1 MISPAPGGD
10 STDGPGTMW
19 QLPWVPLRTHRTWWR
34 GTDATTGA
42 QRGRHVWQPP
52 PAGRRAAGSPGGSLA
67 GASAARLPGL
77 VSWGSNQG
85 RPRQAPA
92 DGPVLP
98 RSRPHE
104 GSPLGNSP
112 QLVQ

>member
-52 PAGRRAAGSPGGSLA
+52 PPPGAERPDLLGGRSPGRLRPDCQ
-67 GASAARLPGL
+67 AS
-77 VSWGSNQG
+77 
-85 RPRQAPA
+85 
-92 DGPVLP
+92 
-98 RSRPHE
+98 
-104 GSPLGNSP
+104 
-112 QLVQ
+112 